1 MTHKSTSTRVPVA
14 STKMDWRKLLSD
26 FRLGRDPKKQYPRR
40 AERPPWQYDADRII
54 FSSAFRRLQDKTQ
67 VFPLSSS
74 DYVRTRLTHS
84 LEVSSVAR
92 TLGSWVG
99 FELVKRHRLSK
110 FTHGLEF
117 GMLAS
122 AAALAHDIGNPP
134 FGHSGEDAIRT
145 WFLRSE
151 VVDRIRDKITAP
163 ETADIAH
170 FEGNAQGFRV
180 LAKLQMYRNEGG
192 MQLTASTLATF
203 AKYPVAAPVDPEAR
217 KGRGVSWKKF
227 NYLQS
232 EATLFSEVASHTGL
246 LQRSEEEGCWA
257 RHPMAFI
264 VEAADDLCY
273 GILDLEDGFR
283 QNLIPYRA
291 VASVLSPL
299 AKKTAP
305 NLIARLRTEPDD
317 LSRVTLMRAL
327 SIGAAIDELVGAFLD
342 NEPDMLTGSFD
353 KELIKVIP
361 SYPYFKKINKMVSR
375 CVYRHPPV
383 LKIEAAGYRVI
394 YGLLEAFTEAALD
407 HSKLKQGPKKVISNQ
422 SDRLFKLIPSQFIGP
437 KGKPSDSAYEL
448 LLGILDYI
456 SGMTDSYALNLYKN
470 ISGISLP

>member
-1 MTHKSTSTRVPVA
+1 MKNKTTRAPSRVETP
-14 STKMDWRKLLSD
+14 KMNWRNLLSD

-40 AERPPWQYDADRII
+40 PERPPWQYDADRII

-84 LEVSSVAR
+84 LEVSNVAR

-145 WFLRSE
+145 WFVRSS
-151 VVDRIRDKITAP
+151 VLDRIRNILTP
-163 ETADIAH
+163 QETADIAY

-180 LAKLQMYRNEGG
+180 LAKLQMYRNHGG

-203 AKYPVAAPVDPEAR
+203 AKYPVRAPLDPEKR

-232 EATLFSEVASHTGL
+232 EAALFSEVASHTGL
-246 LQRSEEEGCWA
+246 IQRPDESGCWA

-283 QNLIPYRA
+283 QNLIPFKA
-291 VASVLSPL
+291 VASTLKPL
-299 AKKTAP
+299 AKKKDP
-305 NLIARLRTEPDD
+305 NLLVRLREEPDD

-327 SIGAAIDELVGAFLD
+327 SIGAAVDELVEVFLK
-342 NEPDMLTGSFD
+342 NEPQMLTGSFD
-353 KELIKVIP
+353 EELIKLIP
-361 SYPYFKKINKMVSR
+361 SYPSFKRINRLVKR
-375 CVYRHPPV
+375 WVYKHSPV
-383 LKIEAAGYRVI
+383 LKIEAAGYSVI
-394 YGLLEAFTEAALD
+394 YGLLEAFTEAVLD
-407 HSKLKQGPKKVISNQ
+407 HSRFKKKDRKVLSNQ
-422 SDRLFKLIPSQFIGP
+422 SDRLFKLIPNQFIGP
-437 KGKPSDSAYEL
+437 KGKPSTSAYEL
-448 LLGILDYI
+448 LLGIIDYI

>member
-1 MTHKSTSTRVPVA
+1 MNGKSTSAPHSEKSV
-14 STKMDWRKLLSD
+14 KMDWRKLMSD
-26 FRLGRDPKKQYPRR
+26 FRLGRDPKKQYQRR
-40 AERPPWQYDADRII
+40 PERPPWQYDADRII

-99 FELVKRHRLSK
+99 FEIVKRHNLSK

-117 GMLAS
+117 GMLAA

-145 WFLRSE
+145 WFVRSTA
-151 VVDRIRDKITAP
+151 VDRIRDKLNAL
-163 ETADIAH
+163 ETADIAN

-180 LAKLQMYRNEGG
+180 LAKLQMYRDQGG

-203 AKYPVAAPVDPEAR
+203 AKYPVGAPLNLDERR
-217 KGRGVSWKKF
+217 KRGVSWKKF

-232 EATLFSEVASHTGL
+232 EANLFSEVASHTGL
-246 LQRSEEEGCWA
+246 LQRHGETGCWA
-257 RHPMAFI
+257 RHPMAFV
-264 VEAADDLCY
+264 VEASDDLCY

-283 QNLIPYRA
+283 QNLIAYNA
-291 VASVLSPL
+291 VKSVLMPL
-299 AKKTAP
+299 AKKVQP
-305 NLIARLRTEPDD
+305 QLIERLRAEPDD

-327 SIGAAIDELVGAFLD
+327 SIGAVIEELVPAFMK
-342 NEPDMLTGSFD
+342 NEADMLAGVFD
-353 KELIKVIP
+353 KELIKETP
-361 SYPYFKKINKMVSR
+361 SYSSLKKINQLVKR

-394 YGLLEAFTEAALD
+394 YGLLEAFIEAVLD
-407 HSKLKQGPKKVISNQ
+407 HSKFKKKEQKALSNQ
-422 SDRLFKLIPSQFIGP
+422 SDRLFKLIPRQFIGS
-437 KGKPSDSAYEL
+437 KGKPSDSPYEL
-448 LLGILDYI
+448 ILGILDYI